1 MRVLIADDS
10 KPVRERLVS
19 LISEVENVNIVG
31 QAENTIEAKI
41 LIKELNPD
49 LIILDIR
56 MPGGTGMDIIGN
68 IKKFNPKIKII
79 ILTNYHFLQYKE
91 NCLSNGA
98 DYLFNKSGEYEKVIE
113 VIEELNSKKKSR
125 MKQLDSI
132 LFALG

>member
-56 MPGGTGMDIIGN
+56 MPGGTGMDILGN

-79 ILTNYHFLQYKE
+79 ILTNYHFPQYKE
-91 NCLSNGA
+91 KCLSTGA
-98 DYLFNKSGEYEKVIE
+98 DYFFNKSGEYEKVIE

>member
-19 LISEVENVNIVG
+19 LLTELDDVNIVG

-49 LIILDIR
+49 LVILDIR
-56 MPGGTGMDIIGN
+56 MPGGTGMDIIED

-79 ILTNYHFLQYKE
+79 ILTNYHFPQYKE
-91 NCLSNGA
+91 KCLSNGA
-98 DYLFNKSGEYEKVIE
+98 DYFFSKSGEYEKMLD
-113 VIEELNSKKKSR
+113 VIEELNSKKKVEWNS
-125 MKQLDSI
+125 
-132 LFALG
+132 

>member
-19 LISEVENVNIVG
+19 LLTELDDVNIVG

-49 LIILDIR
+49 LVILDIR
-56 MPGGTGMDIIGN
+56 MPGGTGMDIIED

-79 ILTNYHFLQYKE
+79 ILTNYHFPQYKE
-91 NCLSNGA
+91 KCLSTGV
-98 DYLFNKSGEYEKVIE
+98 DYFFSKSGEYERVLE

-125 MKQLDSI
+125 VNQLDSI

>member
-19 LISEVENVNIVG
+19 TLSEIDDVNIVG

-49 LIILDIR
+49 LLVLDIR
-56 MPGGTGMDIIGN
+56 MPGGTGMDIIED

-79 ILTNYHFLQYKE
+79 ILTNYHFPQYKE
-91 NCLSNGA
+91 KCLSTGA
-98 DYLFNKSGEYEKVIE
+98 DYFFSKSGEYEKMLD
-113 VIEELNSKKKSR
+113 VIEELNSKKKSN
-125 MKQLDSI
+125 QNYLESI
-132 LFALG
+132 SFVLG